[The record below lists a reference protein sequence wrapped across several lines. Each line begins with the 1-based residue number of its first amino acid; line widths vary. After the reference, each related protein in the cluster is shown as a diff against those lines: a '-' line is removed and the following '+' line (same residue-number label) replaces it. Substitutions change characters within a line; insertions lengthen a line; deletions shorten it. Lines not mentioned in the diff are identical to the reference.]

1 MASSLLKGLSDTGV
15 CFGEQTD
22 VFLSENDILCLL
34 DNLVEV
40 SPKWERLGIALRLPG
55 YVISQC
61 KDDDNIKALYNI
73 LHKWVHGSY
82 KGAFPATLENLKQR
96 LGSQIVGE
104 GRVADKLKVEILTS
118 QLPVSCPA
126 KRQCVR
132 PHSDTQKVSRQGQ
145 SKLQYEIK
153 SDHHIRRLAEKM
165 TGWEEKYDLF
175 HLEAYEFH
183 DIKHGANRDRPV
195 LQR

>member
-1 MASSLLKGLSDTGV
+1 MAASLLKRLSDTGV

-22 VFLSENDILCLL
+22 VLLSETDILCLL
-34 DNLVEV
+34 DDLVEV
-40 SPKWERLGIALRLPG
+40 SAKWERLGIALRLPRH
-55 YVISQC
+55 VISQC

-73 LHKWVHGSY
+73 LHKWVQGSY

-104 GRVADKLKVEILTS
+104 GRVAHRLKVEITTS

-132 PHSDTQKVSRQGQ
+132 PHSDTISFAAQHLRKMY
-145 SKLQYEIK
+145 SKLREVP
-153 SDHHIRRLAEKM
+153 RN
-165 TGWEEKYDLF
+165 T
-175 HLEAYEFH
+175 
-183 DIKHGANRDRPV
+183 
-195 LQR
+195 